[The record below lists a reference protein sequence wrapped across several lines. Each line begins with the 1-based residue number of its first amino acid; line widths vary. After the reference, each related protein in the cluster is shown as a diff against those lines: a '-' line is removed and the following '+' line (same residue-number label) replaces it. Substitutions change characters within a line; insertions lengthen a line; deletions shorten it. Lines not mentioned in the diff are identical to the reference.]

1 SGIDIYVGKN
11 NLQNEYLT
19 FKVASP
25 DDTWLHI
32 KNATGSHVIVKKKY
46 EKLDDKTFVEAAS
59 LAEYFSEKRNE
70 TKATVDYTLRK
81 ELKKVKGKAP
91 GFCIYHKNYSINVKP
106 EVLIKEL

>member
-1 SGIDIYVGKN
+1 MGKN

-19 FKVASP
+19 FELASP
-25 DDTWLHI
+25 FDTWFHI
-32 KNATGSHVIVKKKY
+32 KNSTGSHVIVKKPY
-46 EKLDDKTFVEAAS
+46 TELDDKTLIEAAS
-59 LAEYFSEKRNE
+59 LAAYFSDKKNE

-106 EVLIKEL
+106 ENSF